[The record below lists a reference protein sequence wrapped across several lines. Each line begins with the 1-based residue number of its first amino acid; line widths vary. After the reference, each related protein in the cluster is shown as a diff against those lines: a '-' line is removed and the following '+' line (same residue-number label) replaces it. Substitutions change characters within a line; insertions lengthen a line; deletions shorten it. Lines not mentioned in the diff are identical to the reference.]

1 MITQLVKLEYV
12 FNKKML
18 VFAGIMIFAL
28 SAIYPM
34 LIPEVSIS
42 FAVGAVYLGL
52 LPVSLIAKASKF
64 QVESTIC
71 CLPVTRKEI
80 VISKYLF
87 IGATAAVCYIVFLA
101 ILIIAPFP
109 GYSAGDVVR
118 LDPIVNSLLAI
129 ILVGSFILPLVLRYG
144 YNGVMYFILG
154 LNLLTVLAFMFTA
167 IGGATDILD
176 FVFREIP
183 RGFRS
188 VRATLGAGGY
198 FLTAT
203 AVGTAAIFA
212 SLAVSARLY
221 ARKEM

>member
-1 MITQLVKLEYV
+1 MITQLLRLEYV

-18 VFAGIMIFAL
+18 VFSGIMIFAL

-34 LIPEVSIS
+34 LIPKVSIS
-42 FAVGAVYLGL
+42 FAIGAVYLGL

-64 QVESTIC
+64 QVEGTIC